1 MTAVQLNMDIQNK
14 LGLFSDNVSVLEKIS
29 SFLDSLI
36 SKKNDETLM
45 TKEEYFKMLD
55 ESSQQAREGK
65 VHSKRKDET
74 FDEFFKRMANV
85 RS

>member
-1 MTAVQLNMDIQNK
+1 MTAVQLNLDIQNK
-14 LGLFSDNVSVLEKIS
+14 LGLFADNVSVLEKIS

-36 SKKNDETLM
+36 SKNDDETLM
-45 TKEEYFKMLD
+45 TKEDFVKMLD

-65 VHSKRKDET
+65 VHSKRKDES
-74 FDEFFKRMANV
+74 FDDFFKRMENV

>member
-36 SKKNDETLM
+36 SKNDDETLM

-65 VHSKRKDET
+65 VHRWHKDESI
-74 FDEFFKRMANV
+74 EEYVKRIVNGI
-85 RS
+85 